1 VSSPHHHDTGAYDAA
16 ASKQA
21 RAEGESGG
29 GRHSE
34 QLFVI
39 LEGRARVIRSGRTVA
54 RMSSGDFFGEISL
67 LDGGPRTAT
76 VVADGPV
83 RCLVLL
89 RKEFAALLTETPQIA
104 TLARSEPWPHGS
116 DGWSAPLT
124 HDQCARRDSNPRHS
138 DPKSDALSGL
148 SYGRLP
154 SFSQAVGGL
163 RMLPSAIGATARLG

>member
-1 VSSPHHHDTGAYDAA
+1 MVRGELQALGGVPLFSGLSERHLRRVLRATEDYTYPDGATIVS
-16 ASKQA
+16 
-21 RAEGESGG
+21 E

-89 RKEFAALLTETPQIA
+89 RKELTALLTETPQIA
-104 TLARSEPWPHGS
+104 ARALRALASRLRRLEGS
-116 DGWSAPLT
+116 
-124 HDQCARRDSNPRHS
+124 
-138 DPKSDALSGL
+138 
-148 SYGRLP
+148 
-154 SFSQAVGGL
+154 
-163 RMLPSAIGATARLG
+163 PSA

>member
-1 VSSPHHHDTGAYDAA
+1 MARGELEALAGVPLLSGLSERHLRGVRKAAEDYTYPDGATIVS
-16 ASKQA
+16 
-21 RAEGESGG
+21 E

-39 LEGRARVIRSGRTVA
+39 LEGRTRVIRSGRTIA

-89 RKEFAALLTETPQIA
+89 RKEFMALMTDTPLIAARALQA
-104 TLARSEPWPHGS
+104 LASRLRRLERSPH
-116 DGWSAPLT
+116 A
-124 HDQCARRDSNPRHS
+124 
-138 DPKSDALSGL
+138 
-148 SYGRLP
+148 
-154 SFSQAVGGL
+154 
-163 RMLPSAIGATARLG
+163 